1 MNRTWH
7 LLWISLHHHS
17 RVDRAFFFPLVGFL
31 RAHEIL
37 ICKRVIWGI
46 KVSLSESFN
55 TRFARLPVSL
65 HFFLKI
71 LELFLLY
78 LLILLLSLYGFFLLR
93 LWCFLSELILYF
105 LFFLGL
111 SLNVLYVSDLRQSLF
126 LLQRLPVSTWRL
138 FVWSAHL
145 SPAYITFLILF
156 SGHHCGLRFYDTWR
170 AQICPTCVAFVLFY
184 FSHL

>member
-93 LWCFLSELILYF
+93 L
-105 LFFLGL
+105 
-111 SLNVLYVSDLRQSLF
+111 
-126 LLQRLPVSTWRL
+126 
-138 FVWSAHL
+138 
-145 SPAYITFLILF
+145 
-156 SGHHCGLRFYDTWR
+156 
-170 AQICPTCVAFVLFY
+170 
-184 FSHL
+184 